1 MIVRLYIGED
11 PYPLV
16 PEDFDVTDSKEAA
29 SLFEQTIESAAVGEA
44 IRVIVLVDEA
54 GP

>member
-29 SLFEQTIESAAVGEA
+29 SLFEQTIESAEA

>member
-11 PYPLV
+11 PWPQ

-29 SLFEQTIESAAVGEA
+29 SLFEQTIATANLGETIYVVVVAVE
-44 IRVIVLVDEA
+44 E